1 MRQLRQIR
9 RSLRLHTVTGRAAA
23 RVAPPVVSAVLVALL
38 GACAA
43 APAPRTIELAPQ
55 PQPVVEG
62 YVARARLDPGVAGA
76 RARVEGAG
84 ARVMFPL
91 EQLTGA
97 TTSRIARRV
106 LVGGFVTSAPGDD
119 RRVAARHVG
128 AQADVRLTE
137 RPILGTIEPLASLG
151 VGSFRARQA
160 PAGEYPLA
168 TVCLRP
174 ADAGAPA
181 ARCLPV
187 LARERARTS
196 TDVALSPAVG
206 VRLGILPGLALRAD
220 ARDVVVYRGAPR
232 HNPELAVGLS
242 FSR

>member
-62 YVARARLDPGVAGA
+62 YVARARLDPGV
-76 RARVEGAG
+76 AG

-242 FSR
+242 LSR

>member
-9 RSLRLHTVTGRAAA
+9 RSPRLHSVTMRAAA
-23 RVAPPVVSAVLVALL
+23 RVAPLAVFVALL

-43 APAPRTIELAPQ
+43 APVPRTIEIAPE
-55 PQPVVEG
+55 PKPVVEG

-97 TTSRIARRV
+97 TTHSLRRRV
-106 LVGGFVTSAPGDD
+106 LVGGFVTSAPADD
-119 RRVAARHVG
+119 RRIVARHYG
-128 AQADVRLTE
+128 AQADVRLTD
-137 RPILGTIEPLASLG
+137 RPILGTVEPIASLG
-151 VGSFRARQA
+151 VGSFRARYA
-160 PAGEYPLA
+160 PDGELPLA

-174 ADAGAPA
+174 ADAAAPA

-187 LARERARTS
+187 LAREPARTS
-196 TDVALSPAVG
+196 ADVALSPAIGMRV
-206 VRLGILPGLALRAD
+206 GILPGLALRAD
-220 ARDVVVYRGAPR
+220 ARDVVVYNGVPR